1 MPGDQGSQ
9 IVSIIFHASA
19 QSSIV
24 NRRHKDT
31 RMLGIYT
38 GGYITPVPP
47 SNVSLSPLVCEIS
60 DGTHQVRVETTKAVS
75 LPVAK
80 ATEWVVLRWT
90 YTGVAADDYM
100 AILAVDS
107 PLTNDIVVGKCSF
120 TVTGDLLGFDYSE
133 RSDPDIQHLFLRV
146 EPTGGTELRVRIRG
160 GRIQTNS
167 GVVDIAD
174 QTSDLFTPP
183 TLSKVYLVY
192 VTAAGVIA
200 IDSSGTASATP
211 VAPSYKGKLVLAEV
225 TLASTDT
232 SITADKIEDTRSW
245 IIQPTVPDGTTL
257 ELDSNGK
264 LKVKDGSIGLT
275 QLGIISPRWSVSV
288 CNANNY
294 TTPAQFVSPIA
305 TFSYP
310 SHGSFSAAGNY
321 WGAYWLYN
329 NSIRFRMKVNSI
341 GSNAKVLK
349 LFAVDNGVYVYI
361 DGVLA
366 YSKIAAWYTESSPES
381 VNLNFTNGEHTV
393 DIVFNDQGGNAYL
406 NILGDI
412 VDETNVKFVQ
422 P

>member
-1 MPGDQGSQ
+1 MPGDNGLQT
-9 IVSIIFHASA
+9 VSIIFHASA

-31 RMLGIYT
+31 RMLGIYK
-38 GGYITPVPP
+38 GGYVTLVTLDPP
-47 SNVSLSPLVCEIS
+47 SSISLSPLVCEIS
-60 DGTHQVRVETTKAVS
+60 DGTHQVRVETTEAVS

-100 AILAVDS
+100 EILAVDS

-120 TVTGDLLGFDYSE
+120 KDPGDLQGFDYGE

-146 EPTGGTELRVRIRG
+146 EPTGDTELRVRIRG

-174 QTSDLFTPP
+174 QPSDLFTPP
-183 TLSKVYLVY
+183 ASNSKVYLVY

-232 SITADKIEDTRSW
+232 SITADMIEDTRSW

-264 LKVKDGSIGLT
+264 LKVKDGSIGQT
-275 QLGIISPRWSVSV
+275 QLGTVTSIFGSWTSLDSLGSTFIVGSVYKVGSDGFV
-288 CNANNY
+288 CAYGTAGYAILGY
-294 TTPAQFVSPIA
+294 TDSSNPPTTVRVQQFGGA
-305 TFSYP
+305 
-310 SHGSFSAAGNY
+310 AAGAQHITMPVKKGDY
-321 WGAYWLYN
+321 WKVTGTAPGIYWLP
-329 NSIRFRMKVNSI
+329 I
-341 GSNAKVLK
+341 G
-349 LFAVDNGVYVYI
+349 NG
-361 DGVLA
+361 
-366 YSKIAAWYTESSPES
+366 
-381 VNLNFTNGEHTV
+381 
-393 DIVFNDQGGNAYL
+393 QC
-406 NILGDI
+406 
-412 VDETNVKFVQ
+412 VKQ
-422 P
+422 